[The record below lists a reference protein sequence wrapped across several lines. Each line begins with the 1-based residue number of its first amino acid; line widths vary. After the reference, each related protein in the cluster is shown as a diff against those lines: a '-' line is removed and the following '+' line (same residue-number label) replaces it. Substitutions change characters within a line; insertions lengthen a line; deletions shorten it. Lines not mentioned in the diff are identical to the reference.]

1 MKKEKNNKLFSVI
14 LIMAMVMAMLAGC
27 GGKDTASETKNDDT
41 KEESSSGTEN
51 KAGDGESYTIV
62 IPQTQSESDPQ
73 VMAYRLF
80 EEAVEERSEGR
91 IQVEVYSGGTI
102 SSGDTETLQLVASNS
117 AQVGNCPNYT
127 LAESIGVK
135 ALYIWDYP
143 FLFQTSEEMY
153 KIMDAPDFW
162 NDVSAQIEENSSL
175 KVYSN
180 YVNSW
185 QLISNSKR
193 AIQTPEDMSGLKIRT
208 STAELYVATINA
220 LGGNATPMAWGEVFS
235 ALQQG
240 TVDGAFVASTLFD
253 LNKFHEVQ
261 KYATDVNPN
270 ANLQIVFIN
279 RDFYNSLPQD
289 LQIIVDEE
297 MKNFVDNAR
306 QFCAETEAKAWDSI
320 ESSGVEVTHLT
331 EEQRGQFTE
340 AGKVIWEEMAD
351 VAGEEVV
358 SLVREKLGR

>member
-1 MKKEKNNKLFSVI
+1 MKKKRTLTVV
-14 LIMAMVMAMLAGC
+14 LLVLTMLVTAGC
-27 GGKDTASETKNDDT
+27 GKAQEAPKA
-41 KEESSSGTEN
+41 EESTAAAETAKGEEN
-51 KAGDGESYTIV
+51 TSEGETYTII
-62 IPQTQSESDPQ
+62 IPQTQNESDPQ
-73 VMAYRLF
+73 VIAYHML
-80 EEAVEERSEGR
+80 EEALEERSEGR

-117 AQVGNCPNYT
+117 AQIGNCPNYT

-143 FLFQTSEEMY
+143 FLFQSSEEMY
-153 KIMDAPDFW
+153 QIMDDPDFW
-162 NDVSAQIEENSSL
+162 SDVSAQIEENSSL

-185 QLISNSKR
+185 QLICNSKR
-193 AIQTPEDMSGLKIRT
+193 AVASPEDLSGLKIRT
-208 STAELYVATINA
+208 STAELYVSTINA

-253 LNKFHEVQ
+253 LNKFSEVQ
-261 KYATDVNPN
+261 KFATDVNPN

-279 RDFYNSLPQD
+279 RDFYNSLPED
-289 LQIIVDEE
+289 LQKIVDEE
-297 MKNFVDNAR
+297 MDNFVTNVR
-306 QFCAETEAKAWDSI
+306 KLCAETEAKAWDSI
-320 ESSGVEVTHLT
+320 ENSGVEVTHLS
-331 EEQRGQFTE
+331 EEQRAAFTE
-340 AGKVIWEEMAD
+340 AGKVIWDEKAD
-351 VAGEEVV
+351 VAGEEIV